1 MDSTRTDTQNG
12 RVTGHGQHGRVLSQ
26 SLVKAT
32 EPAPATM
39 QPSPD
44 HPLKGVT
51 AALAPLCG
59 ITDAIFRRICLDR
72 GAHMVTT
79 EMISSEGFVR
89 NSDHI
94 RALSN
99 LDMSEGPLSLQIFG
113 SDPDNMAETAAIL
126 SSVQPK
132 FLDMNF
138 GCPVRKIVSKNGGS
152 AVLKDAK
159 LLHRICKKV
168 VARSEVPVSAKIRS
182 GWDKPTSEN
191 LRELGRA
198 IEDAGVSAVAIHA
211 RTRKQAFQGK
221 ANWELIRILKDEVS
235 IPVIGN
241 GDVVDAESYMRMRA
255 ETGCEAVMI
264 GRGAIG
270 NPWVFEEIN
279 AAIEGR
285 EYTPPTPQ
293 ERVHVLLDH
302 VRLAVKHLGEPNG
315 LVLTRKIM
323 AAYLKRLRGV
333 REIRGELMTC
343 VRLAD
348 LEDLMARYL
357 DKLDAD
363 AAAHDSDIGDDSVSF
378 EEAAC

>member
-1 MDSTRTDTQNG
+1 MESTTEETKSRI
-12 RVTGHGQHGRVLSQ
+12 TGHGSRGRIHSQ
-26 SLVKAT
+26 ELVRDT
-32 EPAPATM
+32 EPAPGALR
-39 QPSPD
+39 PHAD
-44 HPLKGVT
+44 HPLQGVN

-59 ITDAIFRRICLDR
+59 ITDSIFRRICLDR
-72 GAHMVTT
+72 GADMVTT
-79 EMISSEGFVR
+79 EMISSEGLVR

-113 SDPDNMAETAAIL
+113 CDPENMAESAAIL
-126 SSVQPK
+126 SQVQPK

-138 GCPVRKIVSKNGGS
+138 GCPVRKIVTKNGGS
-152 AVLKDAK
+152 AILKDPK

-191 LRELGRA
+191 LRTIGRA
-198 IEDAGVSAVAIHA
+198 IEDAGVSTVAIHA

-241 GDVVDAESYMRMRA
+241 GDVVDAESYFKMKE
-255 ETGCEAVMI
+255 ETGCDAVMI

-270 NPWVFEEIN
+270 NPWVFEEIR
-279 AAIEGR
+279 AAVEGR
-285 EYTPPTPQ
+285 EYKPPTPAD
-293 ERVHVLLDH
+293 RVLVLLDH
-302 VRLAVKHLGEPNG
+302 VRLAVSYLGEPNG

-323 AAYLKRLRGV
+323 AAYLKRLPGV
-333 REIRGELMTC
+333 RELRGELMTC

-348 LEDLMARYL
+348 LEVMMEKYLERLDRDARVT
-357 DKLDAD
+357 DSNSGDA
-363 AAAHDSDIGDDSVSF
+363 GESF
-378 EEAAC
+378 EQAAC